1 MIKINTQLQQKKYK
15 ITKIVKENKN
25 LKEEIKIMN
34 KEQTQQK
41 QKTASKRERERAI
54 KTSLKTW
61 RKLREN
67 WKNKMQH

>member
-41 QKTASKRERERAI
+41 QKTASKRERER
-54 KTSLKTW
+54 SLKTW

>member
-41 QKTASKRERERAI
+41 QKTASKRERERESNQNII
-54 KTSLKTW
+54 KDLEKA
-61 RKLREN
+61 KRELE
-67 WKNKMQH
+67 K

>member
-1 MIKINTQLQQKKYK
+1 MIKINTQLQQRKYK

-41 QKTASKRERERAI
+41 QKTASKRERAI

-67 WKNKMQH
+67 WKNKLQH

>member
-1 MIKINTQLQQKKYK
+1 MIKINTQLQQRKYK

-41 QKTASKRERERAI
+41 QKTASKRESNQNIIKDLEKVKRELE
-54 KTSLKTW
+54 K
-61 RKLREN
+61 
-67 WKNKMQH
+67 

>member
-1 MIKINTQLQQKKYK
+1 MIEINTQLQQRKYK

-41 QKTASKRERERAI
+41 QKTASKRESNQNIIKDLEKAKRELE
-54 KTSLKTW
+54 K
-61 RKLREN
+61 
-67 WKNKMQH
+67 

>member
-1 MIKINTQLQQKKYK
+1 MIKINTQLQQRKYK

-41 QKTASKRERERAI
+41 QKTASKRESNQNIIKDLEKAKRELE
-54 KTSLKTW
+54 K
-61 RKLREN
+61 
-67 WKNKMQH
+67 

>member
-41 QKTASKRERERAI
+41 QKTASKRESNQNIIKDLEKAKRELE
-54 KTSLKTW
+54 K
-61 RKLREN
+61 
-67 WKNKMQH
+67 

>member
-1 MIKINTQLQQKKYK
+1 MIKINTQLQQRKYK

-41 QKTASKRERERAI
+41 QKTASKRERER
-54 KTSLKTW
+54 SLKTW